1 MQTYVN
7 IHIHKYAPVDIHKYA
22 HMYLPALPLQNVALA
37 AGAVEYTNCIS
48 AEG

>member
-1 MQTYVN
+1 MPTFRQIGKGMISQIPYGSV
-7 IHIHKYAPVDIHKYA
+7 
-22 HMYLPALPLQNVALA
+22 

>member
-1 MQTYVN
+1 MKIILQSVTLSYN
-7 IHIHKYAPVDIHKYA
+7 FA
-22 HMYLPALPLQNVALA
+22 HS